1 MEYLGLIG
9 VVLGVGFLFGA
20 GAYVGWEILKDV
32 HDGIAWFTRALWRG
46 YGFRGS
52 VRAGWTALSSSFWK
66 W

>member
-46 YGFRGS
+46 SGFR
-52 VRAGWTALSSSFWK
+52 
-66 W
+66 